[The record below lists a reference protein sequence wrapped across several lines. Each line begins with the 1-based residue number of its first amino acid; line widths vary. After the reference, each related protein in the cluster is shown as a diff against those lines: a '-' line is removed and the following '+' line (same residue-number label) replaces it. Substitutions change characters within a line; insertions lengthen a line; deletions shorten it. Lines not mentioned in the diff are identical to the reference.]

1 MTGPVIIAGF
11 SSLSSLGGSRCEV
24 SKSYASG
31 DARSRVTSSAT
42 IGGSIPVFPLSL
54 SAERLLVDRC
64 RTTPLLAERDRVVQL
79 AGCAALD
86 AIAAARNNGVTV
98 EGLRVGIVCGS
109 ARGATAS
116 LERELSRSSAG
127 EGVSV
132 TASPST
138 TAGVIA
144 SSVAQACALD
154 GITVDTS
161 MTCTSGLHA
170 LLVAR
175 ALIVADEIDLAIVV
189 GCEAAL
195 TPFTIDQVTAL
206 RISPRY
212 DSTDP
217 YPCRPFSK
225 EEPNR
230 SRMVLGE
237 GAAALVVLGESAANR
252 VKGRCYH
259 RVDGIGFSAESPPSL
274 TGIGSEGTHF
284 QDAMAR
290 AIKNARLSIGDIS
303 GIICHAPGTPKGDRA
318 EWHALGAVF
327 GETIPALHS
336 TKWLT
341 GHTYGASGL
350 LSIELAC
357 LIAEG
362 LTPAAPAFSSYAPQL
377 VDSERERKLQVGG
390 VDKFLINA
398 AGFGGNAISVIVS
411 YRP

>member
-1 MTGPVIIAGF
+1 
-11 SSLSSLGGSRCEV
+11 
-24 SKSYASG
+24 
-31 DARSRVTSSAT
+31 
-42 IGGSIPVFPLSL
+42 
-54 SAERLLVDRC
+54 
-64 RTTPLLAERDRVVQL
+64 
-79 AGCAALD
+79 
-86 AIAAARNNGVTV
+86 
-98 EGLRVGIVCGS
+98 
-109 ARGATAS
+109 
-116 LERELSRSSAG
+116 
-127 EGVSV
+127 
-132 TASPST
+132 
-138 TAGVIA
+138 
-144 SSVAQACALD
+144 
-154 GITVDTS
+154 